1 MKLTVEMPLTTYDC
15 MMEGCAQSSPE
26 FRLLVGGLIERRPKQ
41 DHFERFIQIFCEDRQ
56 AQILLN
62 LARQV
67 CPEVVGTIKTTRGL
81 PRGGRWINP
90 ASLWRPVAIRLN
102 QR

>member
-1 MKLTVEMPLTTYDC
+1 MKLTIEMPLTTYDC

-67 CPEVVGTIKTTRGL
+67 CPEVVSTIKTTRGL
-81 PRGGRWINP
+81 PRI
-90 ASLWRPVAIRLN
+90 S
-102 QR
+102 

>member
-41 DHFERFIQIFCEDRQ
+41 DHFDSFKSF
-56 AQILLN
+56 
-62 LARQV
+62 V
-67 CPEVVGTIKTTRGL
+67 KTDKR
-81 PRGGRWINP
+81 R
-90 ASLWRPVAIRLN
+90 SC
-102 QR
+102 

>member
-1 MKLTVEMPLTTYDC
+1 MKLTVEMPLTT
-15 MMEGCAQSSPE
+15 MMRHG
-26 FRLLVGGLIERRPKQ
+26 RLRSVLARVQASRWRPHRGRPKQ

-56 AQILLN
+56 AQILPN

-81 PRGGRWINP
+81 PRGAAG
-90 ASLWRPVAIRLN
+90 
-102 QR
+102 